1 MNSDTNPPN
10 SGTSI
15 PPGRSKLVD
24 SMNEEI
30 GSSRPKRQ
38 RGKIDPTRVQ
48 GAWVISDASRIALEA
63 SELFEDLTRE
73 QRMEVAALVEEYTVE
88 PGELLLNE
96 GDPAQYIIIIAEGRG
111 VAQIKTD
118 SGWLS
123 LGLVGPKDACRMVV
137 APGGE
142 DLPGFGQSPDP
153 YANRTYRGEE
163 PEAADEPATG
173 DRVPNSPATE
183 HDIPPSVRGGVEGP
197 KSLLTCGKFSVFRL
211 GVRT

>member
-1 MNSDTNPPN
+1 MNSDINPPN

-15 PPGRSKLVD
+15 PQGRSKLID
-24 SMNEEI
+24 AMHEEI

-73 QRMEVAALVEEYTVE
+73 QRMEVAALVEEHTVE

-118 SGWLS
+118 NGWLS
-123 LGLVGPKDACRMVV
+123 LGLVGPKDA
-137 APGGE
+137 AGW
-142 DLPGFGQSPDP
+142 S
-153 YANRTYRGEE
+153 
-163 PEAADEPATG
+163 
-173 DRVPNSPATE
+173 
-183 HDIPPSVRGGVEGP
+183 
-197 KSLLTCGKFSVFRL
+197 SLLEGKTYPASVKALTPMRIARIEEKNLKLLMNLQPAIGYTIHRRL
-211 GVRT
+211 STIFHRQYEEALKALKAF